1 MKINISFNKF
11 KKNHTSNKHQILF
24 KSRSCKDYYKVENL
38 FKFLLAEKNSFIFE
52 SVEKGKIKGRYTI
65 IGLNPDKIW
74 DINKNTATISS
85 LGKKTKIKVKPLFFI
100 NKLIKEFN
108 IKIPK
113 QLPFM
118 SSMLVGY
125 FSYDVIRYI
134 ENIPDQTKDD
144 LKIPDVRLSRPKNLV
159 IYDNFKKKIHYIENV
174 YSDTRIK
181 DYKETYNSIISKF
194 VLFENYENIT
204 IPEKFTFKKN
214 KNLVKSNISKQK
226 FKSLVEK
233 AKKYI
238 KRGDIF
244 QVVLSQRFE
253 RRIEKRPIEIYNYLR
268 KSNPSPFMFYFNYD
282 DFNILG
288 SSPEILVRLRKGE
301 VTIRPIAGTR
311 PRGRTFKED
320 KKYELDLLKDKKELA
335 EHLMLLDLGRNDVG
349 KVSEINSVKVNE
361 KFKVERYSHVMHIVS
376 NVVGKFNNKFSL
388 FETLLS
394 GFPAGTVSGAPKIRA
409 MEIIDELEKNKRKLY
424 AGGIGYFTPNGE
436 FDTCIALRTALI
448 KNNKFYV
455 QAGAGIVADSKADKE
470 YAETVNKAKALMKA
484 IDWMKIL
491 LIDNYDSFTYNLYHY
506 ISNFNNNV
514 DVVRND
520 KIDSKII
527 LRKKYSKIV
536 ISPGPG
542 NPNQA
547 GNCLKIVKDVYKK
560 IPILGVCLGHQ
571 IIGQVFG
578 GRIVNAKNLMHGKT
592 SKIKHQKKGL
602 FKNIQNNFEATRYHS
617 LIVDRKSFPK
627 NLVITAE
634 TKNKTI
640 MGLMHKDFNIH
651 GFQFHP
657 ESISTKIGM
666 KLIKNFIAN

>member
-1 MKINISFNKF
+1 
-11 KKNHTSNKHQILF
+11 
-24 KSRSCKDYYKVENL
+24 
-38 FKFLLAEKNSFIFE
+38 
-52 SVEKGKIKGRYTI
+52 
-65 IGLNPDKIW
+65 
-74 DINKNTATISS
+74 
-85 LGKKTKIKVKPLFFI
+85 
-100 NKLIKEFN
+100 
-108 IKIPK
+108 
-113 QLPFM
+113 M

-174 YSDTRIK
+174 YSETRIK

-233 AKKYI
+233 AKNYI
-238 KRGDIF
+238 EKGDIF

-253 RRIEKRPIEIYNYLR
+253 RKFNKKPIEIYNYLR

-301 VTIRPIAGTR
+301 ITIRPIAGTR
-311 PRGRTFKED
+311 PRGRNNKED

-484 IDWMKIL
+484 ID
-491 LIDNYDSFTYNLYHY
+491 
-506 ISNFNNNV
+506 
-514 DVVRND
+514 
-520 KIDSKII
+520 
-527 LRKKYSKIV
+527 
-536 ISPGPG
+536 
-542 NPNQA
+542 
-547 GNCLKIVKDVYKK
+547 
-560 IPILGVCLGHQ
+560 
-571 IIGQVFG
+571 
-578 GRIVNAKNLMHGKT
+578 
-592 SKIKHQKKGL
+592 
-602 FKNIQNNFEATRYHS
+602 
-617 LIVDRKSFPK
+617 
-627 NLVITAE
+627 
-634 TKNKTI
+634 
-640 MGLMHKDFNIH
+640 
-651 GFQFHP
+651 
-657 ESISTKIGM
+657 
-666 KLIKNFIAN
+666 